1 MAIGCA
7 TQSVGWR
14 RTPTH
19 KKGIELFGAFPDLGV
34 WIADTNLSHS
44 ITLDLDFE
52 LKALP
57 VVFHPRRVAV
67 ILSFH
72 VLVAIEC
79 ISPTEML
86 RDQSSGVGVRQGPVR
101 SSAKLECSARLG
113 SFHYLAG
120 PANMNPSSNHV
131 FGELRGNRGSSGLVI
146 RTRLSA
152 GYEKC
157 EREEGNDRRN
167 LYLPDIGFVHG
178 ELFL

>member
-19 KKGIELFGAFPDLGV
+19 KKGIELFGPLPDFGV
-34 WIADTNLSHS
+34 WIADTNLSHG

-79 ISPTEML
+79 VGPTEML
-86 RDQSSGVGVRQGPVR
+86 HDQSSGVGVRQGPVR
-101 SSAKLECSARLG
+101 SGAKLESAASLG
-113 SFHYLAG
+113 SFHYLAWS
-120 PANMNPSSNHV
+120 ANMNPRANHV
-131 FGELRGNRGSSGLVI
+131 FG
-146 RTRLSA
+146 
-152 GYEKC
+152 
-157 EREEGNDRRN
+157 
-167 LYLPDIGFVHG
+167 
-178 ELFL
+178 